1 MDIYKAVSDF
11 TPPSVEGSENILS
24 FNKGDRFEIFDCHKT
39 GTEWWGARALT
50 SDTVGYVPSK
60 YMEYEERKIGRLLPE
75 NYESQR
81 EESLRKFTN
90 MQNAANHQSPV
101 TPETPLPDYDEE
113 SPWTQISD
121 NQLRFAQQFGNV
133 LSSIADIDDQ
143 YGDVPEPE
151 PDYDDD
157 VIDGPVKTDDSSSLS
172 ELQNRLEPVIIR
184 ERPSSISDR
193 PPSEGD
199 ESALIQPKRLVN
211 PCMESKARMNLHKEL
226 LMNYKTGKDV
236 LQKPELNKVL
246 EERKERQKKQ
256 EWAQRESKK
265 RTSLELKLEEQA
277 RKVSESESSNLK
289 AIVENESDTNSS
301 ELSKVH
307 AKILHKNGSVK

>member
-90 MQNAANHQSPV
+90 MQNAANHQSP
-101 TPETPLPDYDEE
+101 
-113 SPWTQISD
+113 
-121 NQLRFAQQFGNV
+121 
-133 LSSIADIDDQ
+133 DDQ

>member
-1 MDIYKAVSDF
+1 MIRRS
-11 TPPSVEGSENILS
+11 S
-24 FNKGDRFEIFDCHKT
+24 
-39 GTEWWGARALT
+39 
-50 SDTVGYVPSK
+50 VPSSFRLGSHGSSAYK
-60 YMEYEERKIGRLLPE
+60 YRPTEIYRSK
-75 NYESQR
+75 SQR

>member
-1 MDIYKAVSDF
+1 MDIYRAVSDF

-39 GTEWWGARALT
+39 GTEWWGARAL
-50 SDTVGYVPSK
+50 SSETVGYVPSR

-75 NYESQR
+75 DYESQR

-90 MQNAANHQSPV
+90 MQNAANHQSP
-101 TPETPLPDYDEE
+101 
-113 SPWTQISD
+113 
-121 NQLRFAQQFGNV
+121 
-133 LSSIADIDDQ
+133 DDQ
-143 YGDVPEPE
+143 YLDVPEPE

-157 VIDGPVKTDDSSSLS
+157 VLDGPEKNPDSSISD
-172 ELQNRLEPVIIR
+172 LQNRLEPVIMR
-184 ERPSSISDR
+184 ERPSSLSDR
-193 PPSEGD
+193 PPSDGD
-199 ESALIQPKRLVN
+199 ELALIQPKRLVN
-211 PCMESKARMNLHKEL
+211 PCMESKPRMDLHKEL
-226 LMNYKTGKDV
+226 LMNYKMGKNV

-256 EWAQRESKK
+256 EWAQRESTK
-265 RTSLELKLEEQA
+265 RTSLELKLEKQA
-277 RKVSESESSNLK
+277 RKMSESESSNLK
-289 AIVENESDTNSS
+289 AISENDNITSNS